1 MRIGVI
7 KLIDDE
13 MKLSHQLCFS
23 AYNVNKLFSKFYE
36 LSQLFKSFFS
46 ISSAINI
53 MEENPQTLL
62 SIGKKLNLASNTLS
76 PLKDLS
82 KLAGFKEIEMKA
94 INVTLS

>member
-1 MRIGVI
+1 
-7 KLIDDE
+7 
-13 MKLSHQLCFS
+13 
-23 AYNVNKLFSKFYE
+23 
-36 LSQLFKSFFS
+36 
-46 ISSAINI
+46 

-76 PLKDLS
+76 PLLKDLS